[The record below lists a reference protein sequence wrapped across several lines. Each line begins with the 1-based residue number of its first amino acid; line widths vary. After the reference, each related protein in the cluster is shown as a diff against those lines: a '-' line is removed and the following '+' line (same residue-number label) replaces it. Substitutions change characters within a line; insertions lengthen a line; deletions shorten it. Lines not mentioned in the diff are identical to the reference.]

1 MAAADQP
8 YLQRGKAER
17 LGVSSGTPT
26 SPITLQGTP
35 MRKTHLTIGLMALAA
50 ATILSPT
57 NPGAAAGAA
66 ASATPSAG

>member
-1 MAAADQP
+1 
-8 YLQRGKAER
+8 
-17 LGVSSGTPT
+17 
-26 SPITLQGTP
+26 